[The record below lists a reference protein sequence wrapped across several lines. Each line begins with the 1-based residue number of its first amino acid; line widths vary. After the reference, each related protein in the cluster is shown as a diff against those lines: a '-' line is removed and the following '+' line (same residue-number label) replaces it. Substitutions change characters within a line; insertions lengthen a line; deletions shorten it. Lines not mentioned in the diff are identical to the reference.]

1 MSSHAMGSNTFNL
14 TEAFEFLL
22 LAPACAGEDG
32 ENESEGEGETQET
45 GSKGTG
51 SGEGDSSTEKKSE
64 GTEAAKL
71 RDEAAKNRIAAREAA
86 KERDELAK
94 KLREYEDKE
103 KTDLEKAQRD
113 LKEREDS
120 AAKDKQENAELKL
133 KLALHE
139 SEDVQKFAD
148 PKVAIALMD
157 RTVVM
162 DKDGNVDLKGVAA
175 ECKRLMESKA
185 LRLKTDDNDEEEEPE
200 PNRSGGANNGRKKS
214 GEADQEALMKKFPA
228 LRGR

>member
-1 MSSHAMGSNTFNL
+1 MSSHAMGSNTLDL
-14 TEAFEFLL
+14 TEAFAFLL
-22 LAPACAGEDG
+22 LTPACA
-32 ENESEGEGETQET
+32 EGEGEGEGQGEAETQET
-45 GSKGTG
+45 GSKETG
-51 SGEGDSSTEKKSE
+51 SGEGESSTEKNSE

-71 RDEAAKNRIAAREAA
+71 KDEAAKNRIAAREAA
-86 KERDELAK
+86 KERDEIAK

-120 AAKDKQENAELKL
+120 AAKVASENAELKL
-133 KLALHE
+133 SLALHE
-139 SEDVQKFAD
+139 SEEVQKFAD

-162 DKDGNVDLKGVAA
+162 DKDGNVDPKGLAA
-175 ECKRLMESKA
+175 ECKRLMDTNA
-185 LRLKTDDNDEEEEPE
+185 LRLKTDNAEEEEGTGTT
-200 PNRSGGANNGRKKS
+200 RSGGANNGRKKS